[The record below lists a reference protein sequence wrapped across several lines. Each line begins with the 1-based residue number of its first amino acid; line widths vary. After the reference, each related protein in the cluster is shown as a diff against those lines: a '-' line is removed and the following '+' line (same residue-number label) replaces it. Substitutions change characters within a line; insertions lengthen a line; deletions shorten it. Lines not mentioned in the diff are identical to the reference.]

1 VPAGAPADQPVDAD
15 MATLPGMA
23 GVRVRVGGIVVA
35 IAGDRV
41 SIDDGTATGS
51 VQLTGDAA
59 ALLPLLE
66 PGDAVGAVGLVAVAS
81 GGAMVRVDDPA
92 GLVRLGDLGEA
103 LPLDP
108 GAPLGVAA
116 VTGSTP
122 SAAAMPAPA
131 DPVGSLGAAPAD
143 AGTATGDGP
152 LMAGVGLALV
162 ASSGWASL
170 VAVRRRR
177 ERGRVRAR
185 VAARLAALATMPPT
199 DSVEGKDPVSGAVAD
214 PARTPSGDLAPA
226 EHDPTLRIPA

>member
-1 VPAGAPADQPVDAD
+1 
-15 MATLPGMA
+15 
-23 GVRVRVGGIVVA
+23 VRVGGIVVA
-35 IAGDRV
+35 ITGDRV

-51 VQLTGDAA
+51 LQLTDDAA
-59 ALLPLLE
+59 DLLPLLE

-81 GGAMVRVDDPA
+81 GGALVRVDDPA

-103 LPLDP
+103 LPLEP
-108 GAPLGVAA
+108 GAPLGGAT
-116 VTGSTP
+116 VTDSAP
-122 SAAAMPAPA
+122 PAAALPAPA
-131 DPVGSLGAAPAD
+131 DTVGTLDAALAD

-177 ERGRVRAR
+177 DRGRVRAR

-199 DSVEGKDPVSGAVAD
+199 NSVMGQGPAPAAVAD
-214 PARTPSGDLAPA
+214 PARTPPGDPALA
-226 EHDPTLRIPA
+226 EHDPTLRKPA